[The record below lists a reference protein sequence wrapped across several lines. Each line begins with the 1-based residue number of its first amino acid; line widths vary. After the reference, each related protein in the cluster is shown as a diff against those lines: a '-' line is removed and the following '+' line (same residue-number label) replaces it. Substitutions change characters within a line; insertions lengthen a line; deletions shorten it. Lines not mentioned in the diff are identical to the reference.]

1 MFANWT
7 ALYPLLYICG
17 HLATCVSVCLSVGL
31 CTRNVNTQ
39 LLGTTNAVCTSPR
52 KWNRELLP
60 HPLGPQTST
69 FIPDFTWKCEWLFVF
84 QCCATHT
91 HTLIHTAP
99 TYVAPPFFL
108 RSPQPTHVLQ
118 SSVLWPGHLHL
129 VLQEEHAQTWEEE
142 SSKGIQL
149 SEENTKLGD
158 IIPPL
163 WSCMS
168 YLKHKTAHTRACM
181 HSHTRLIGRSASI
194 TSLPQ
199 GQGALLAQDLG
210 REQHTQHHSGTHKK
224 QASRKECIS
233 YSYLADHSFIQTQ
246 SDTVRPE

>member
-1 MFANWT
+1 M
-7 ALYPLLYICG
+7 
-17 HLATCVSVCLSVGL
+17 CVCLSVCLSVCVHAMLIHNYWGL
-31 CTRNVNTQ
+31 QMLYAPPPENETGSSFHIHWAHRPAHSSQ
-39 LLGTTNAVCTSPR
+39 ISP
-52 KWNRELLP
+52 ESVSGCLCFSVVL
-60 HPLGPQTST
+60 H
-69 FIPDFTWKCEWLFVF
+69 
-84 QCCATHT
+84 THT
-91 HTLIHTAP
+91 HSYTPH
-99 TYVAPPFFL
+99 L
-108 RSPQPTHVLQ
+108 RSTSFLLEVSPTHTCTSKF
-118 SSVLWPGHLHL
+118 SSLTRTSPFGVTRG
-129 VLQEEHAQTWEEE
+129 HAQTWEEE
-142 SSKGIQL
+142 SPKGIQL

-168 YLKHKTAHTRACM
+168 YLKHKTTHTRACM
-181 HSHTRLIGRSASI
+181 HSHTCLIRRSASI

-210 REQHTQHHSGTHKK
+210 REQHTQHHSGTHEK